1 MSEGRSRD
9 SGLGTRDAGREAKA
23 LWLCCPH
30 CKGTLSFE
38 SERCRCAGCGRVFPV
53 LFGIPDLRVPVA
65 AWIDF
70 DEDRS
75 FAAALAADPAA
86 RTFEG
91 MVTRVWE
98 SRRSIPASVVRR
110 RLQEIA
116 NMHRK
121 SAADLSAQ
129 GWIGSGLDAGDAESR
144 CLEIGCGTGGFVAA
158 AASRFSLAAGI
169 DVSMTWLLVTRRRLE
184 EAGAT
189 ASLACACA
197 ERLPV
202 PDGHFD
208 AVVAQDVL
216 EHVGDRQAVLA
227 EMDRVTRPGG
237 AIFTTTPNRFSL
249 SAEPHVG
256 VWGVGFVPRRWMKGY
271 VRWRRGMD
279 YPHTY
284 LLSLFGLRRMLSRL
298 RRRGWSVRAPA
309 LDPGEVAAFTPVKQR
324 FARFYNRAL
333 RIPWLRWA
341 LLPIVPFFQV
351 VVRKN
356 SGSR

>member
-1 MSEGRSRD
+1 MSTD
-9 SGLGTRDAGREAKA
+9 
-23 LWLCCPH
+23 WLCCPL
-30 CKGTLSFE
+30 CRGQLLPGAD
-38 SERCRCAGCGRVFPV
+38 ERRCAGCGRVFPV
-53 LFGIPDLRVPVA
+53 LFGIPDLRIPVA

-75 FAAALAADPAA
+75 FASALAADPAA
-86 RTFEG
+86 RTFES

-110 RLQEIA
+110 RLREIA
-116 NMHRK
+116 NMHGK
-121 SAADLSAQ
+121 SAADLSPS
-129 GWIGSGLDAGDAESR
+129 GWIGSRLDSSAPDIR
-144 CLEIGCGTGGFVAA
+144 CLEVGCGTGGFVAA
-158 AASRFSLAAGI
+158 AASRFPIAAGI

-184 EAGAT
+184 EAGAA

-202 PDGHFD
+202 PDGYFD

-216 EHVGDRQAVLA
+216 EHVGDRQAVLV

-256 VWGVGFVPRRWMKGY
+256 VWGVGFVPRRWMKKY
-271 VRWRRGMD
+271 VRWRRDMD

-298 RRRGWSVRAPA
+298 RRRAWSVRAPT
-309 LDPGEVAAFTPVKQR
+309 LDPGEIAAFRPGKQR
-324 FARFYNRAL
+324 LARLYNRAL
-333 RIPWLRWA
+333 RIPWLRRA

-351 VVRKN
+351 VVRKPPAEVIK
-356 SGSR
+356 R

>member
-1 MSEGRSRD
+1 MSAD
-9 SGLGTRDAGREAKA
+9 
-23 LWLCCPH
+23 WLCCPV
-30 CKGTLSFE
+30 CRGELSAGAA
-38 SERCRCAGCGRVFPV
+38 ERRCAGCGRVFPV
-53 LFGIPDLRVPVA
+53 LLGIPDLRVPVA

-75 FAAALAADPAA
+75 FATALAADPAA

-91 MVTRVWE
+91 MVSRVWE

-116 NMHRK
+116 NMHHR
-121 SAADLSAQ
+121 SAAELSAG
-129 GWIGSGLDAGDAESR
+129 GWIGSRLDAGTPDSR
-144 CLEIGCGTGGFVAA
+144 CLEVGCGTGGFVAA
-158 AASRFSLAAGI
+158 AASRFSFAAGI

-216 EHVGDRQAVLA
+216 EHVADRQAVLA

-237 AIFTTTPNRFSL
+237 AVFTTTPNRFSL

-256 VWGVGFVPRRWMKGY
+256 VWGVGFVPRRWMKRY

-284 LLSLFGLRRMLSRL
+284 LLSLFGVRRALSRL

-309 LDPGEVAAFTPVKQR
+309 LDPGEIEAFGPAKRRV
-324 FARFYNRAL
+324 ARFYNRAL
-333 RIPWLRWA
+333 RIPGLRAA
-341 LLPIVPFFQV
+341 LLPIAPFFQV
-351 VVRKN
+351 VVRKP
-356 SGSR
+356 SRQR

>member
-1 MSEGRSRD
+1 GRKEKTTSSKTATSCSSSSMSEGRSRD

-53 LFGIPDLRVPVA
+53 LFGIPDLRGP
-65 AWIDF
+65 
-70 DEDRS
+70 
-75 FAAALAADPAA
+75 
-86 RTFEG
+86 
-91 MVTRVWE
+91 
-98 SRRSIPASVVRR
+98 
-110 RLQEIA
+110 
-116 NMHRK
+116 
-121 SAADLSAQ
+121 
-129 GWIGSGLDAGDAESR
+129 
-144 CLEIGCGTGGFVAA
+144 GGFLAA

-227 EMDRVTRPGG
+227 EMDRVT
-237 AIFTTTPNRFSL
+237 
-249 SAEPHVG
+249 
-256 VWGVGFVPRRWMKGY
+256 
-271 VRWRRGMD
+271 
-279 YPHTY
+279 
-284 LLSLFGLRRMLSRL
+284 
-298 RRRGWSVRAPA
+298 
-309 LDPGEVAAFTPVKQR
+309 
-324 FARFYNRAL
+324 
-333 RIPWLRWA
+333 
-341 LLPIVPFFQV
+341 
-351 VVRKN
+351 
-356 SGSR
+356 